1 MLRNWIQTLFSYLHL
16 PLIAHADREMNDI
29 REEIAFHLSASAEE
43 KCDAGMDQQKSQQ
56 AALEQFGDVN
66 SVVQD
71 CCHVSLSRHV
81 FWHRIH
87 QILTLGLI
95 CAVGFLFWFYSQNKP
110 ATNSDLSALA
120 PSGYSLAE
128 TNGVI
133 RGTVVTDRG
142 KPVNAAH
149 VLAVV
154 KTWPPNGFRQN
165 SYTATTRADG
175 TFLIKNAY
183 PPEQDYEVQ
192 IAALAEGHLLQSEYI
207 SMRQGT
213 LEPVRFQL
221 KETAPFVLRFES
233 HDGTPI
239 AGVSAFPFERVDKN
253 GAEHCV
259 YFCSAEPI
267 VQKSNATGT
276 ISMPHFLP
284 GEQVTVYV
292 RFPNSDWQTRQLVVP
307 QEANELVLTPSVNDK
322 LDDG

>member
-1 MLRNWIQTLFSYLHL
+1 MIRNWIHTLFSYLHL

-29 REEIAFHLSASAEE
+29 REEIAFHLSSSAEE
-43 KCDAGMDQQKSQQ
+43 NLDAGMDQQKSQQ
-56 AALEQFGDVN
+56 TALEQFGDVN

-71 CCHVSLSRHV
+71 CCNVSLSRHV

-95 CAVGFLFWFYSQNKP
+95 CAVGFLFWFYTRSKSANPDP
-110 ATNSDLSALA
+110 AALA

-128 TNGVI
+128 TGGEI
-133 RGTVVTDRG
+133 RGTIVTDRG
-142 KPVNAAH
+142 EPVSAAN

-165 SYTATTRADG
+165 SFTATTRADG
-175 TFLIKNAY
+175 TFLIKHAY

-192 IAALAEGHLLQSEYI
+192 IAAIADGHLLQSEYI

-213 LEPVRFQL
+213 LEPFRFQL

-239 AGVSAFPFERVDKN
+239 AGVSAFPFKRIDQN
-253 GAEHCV
+253 GDQHCV
-259 YFCSAEPI
+259 YFCSAQPI
-267 VQKSNATGT
+267 VQKSNQTGT

-284 GEQVTVYV
+284 GEHVTVYV
-292 RFPNSDWQTRQLVVP
+292 RFPDSDWQARKLVIP
-307 QEANELVLTPSVNDK
+307 KGKNELVLTPAANDE

>member
-1 MLRNWIQTLFSYLHL
+1 MLRNWFRTLFSYLRL
-16 PLIAHADREMNDI
+16 PLIAHADREMQDI

-43 KCDAGMDQQKSQQ
+43 NRDAGMDQRQSQQ
-56 AALEQFGDVN
+56 AALEQFGDVH

-87 QILTLGLI
+87 QILTLILI
-95 CAVGFLFWFYSQNKP
+95 CAVGSLWFYTRNKP
-110 ATNSDLSALA
+110 TANSDLSALA
-120 PSGYSLAE
+120 PSGYSIAE
-128 TNGVI
+128 TRGKI

-175 TFLIKNAY
+175 TFLIENAY

-192 IAALAEGHLLQSEYI
+192 IAAIAEGHLLQSEYI

-213 LEPVRFQL
+213 LEPFRFLL
-221 KETAPFVLRFES
+221 KETSPFVLRFES
-233 HDGTPI
+233 RDGTPI
-239 AGVSAFPFERVDKN
+239 AGVSAFPFERVEQN
-253 GAEHCV
+253 GNQHCV
-259 YFCSAEPI
+259 YFCSAKPI
-267 VQKSNATGT
+267 VQKSNRSGT

-284 GEQVTVYV
+284 GEQFTVYV
-292 RFPNSDWQTRQLVVP
+292 RFPDSDWQTRQLVIP
-307 QEANELVLTPSVNDK
+307 EGKNELVLTPANDE